1 MNNFIGVFFYLLI
14 LAITLLIY
22 RQSDEFEPY
31 LVWKLIGYTILGGF
45 SFQFN
50 EWKLPLGFLI
60 YLLFFTNMKVNAKAK
75 KRAVY
80 LGLVIFL
87 VSTIVPWIQNDIYE
101 QPKEVAV
108 LNTNFYEGSL
118 AKEWENIHSK
128 LGNRGYPVKVLDFDM
143 AISDEGEIED
153 LDMYIEENATR
164 GKVHYHITLSNEDKE
179 FIVERRK
186 VGTEGFHFA
195 SETLTEGEFFF
206 NQIDLLQKP
215 MLNEEGVD
223 TYYLSS
229 SGQRTNYPQTD
240 DDSYRIDTAGKKKVK
255 NSDLP
260 TDAIVVD
267 ICDGDCDYRAYF
279 LFDVLEGMP
288 PITEDNVLDIA
299 QQQSSEIRSWLI
311 NHTGDELG
319 LEKDGEYFL
328 TKDGKKEKVSKE
340 TYFKVLTETPEITI
354 NHNEP
359 MLEVT
364 VKNPYGDE
372 PHQMDFTYNKEW
384 REVNWV
390 RFQ

>member
-14 LAITLLIY
+14 LTITILIY
-22 RQSDEFEPY
+22 RKSEEFEPY

-50 EWKLPLGFLI
+50 EWKLPLGLLI
-60 YLLFFTNMKVNAKAK
+60 YLLFFTNIKVNAKAK

-80 LGLVIFL
+80 LGLVIF
-87 VSTIVPWIQNDIYE
+87 VVTTIVPWVYNYIYE

-108 LNTNFYEGSL
+108 LNTNFYKGSL

-128 LGNRGYPVKVLDFDM
+128 LGNIENSVKVLDFDM
-143 AISDEGEIED
+143 TISDEGKIED
-153 LDMYIEENATR
+153 LDMYVEENATR
-164 GKVHYHITLSNEDKE
+164 GKVHYHITLSNEGKE
-179 FIVERRK
+179 FIVVRRK

-195 SETLTEGEFFF
+195 SETLTEGGFFF
-206 NQIDLLQKP
+206 NQIDLIKKP

-223 TYYLSS
+223 TYYLSA

-240 DDSYRIDTAGKKKVK
+240 DDSYRIDTAGKRKVE
-255 NSDLP
+255 NSELP

-279 LFDVLEGMP
+279 LFDVLERMP
-288 PITEDNVLDIA
+288 PITEDNVLDLA

-311 NHTGDELG
+311 KHRGDELG

-340 TYFKVLTETPEITI
+340 TYFKVLKETPEITI

-359 MLEVT
+359 LLEVT

-372 PHQMDFTYNKEW
+372 PHQMGFAFNKEL